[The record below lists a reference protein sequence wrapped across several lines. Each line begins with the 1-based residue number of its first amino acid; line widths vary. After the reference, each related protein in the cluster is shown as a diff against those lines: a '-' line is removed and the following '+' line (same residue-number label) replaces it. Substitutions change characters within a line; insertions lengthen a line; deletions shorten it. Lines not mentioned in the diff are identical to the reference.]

1 MRTTIYAALVFTG
14 LSGAAWPQEIERACM
29 RSDRDAKSRQICGCI
44 QQAANLTLA
53 APDQKL
59 AASFYKDPQKA
70 QDIRQ
75 SNKRSHER
83 FWDRYKQYA
92 EIATTFCR

>member
-1 MRTTIYAALVFTG
+1 MVSAQA
-14 LSGAAWPQEIERACM
+14 IERACL
-29 RSDRDAKSRQICGCI
+29 RSDRDAKSRQLCGCI

-59 AASFYKDPQKA
+59 AATFYDDPQKA

-75 SNKRSHER
+75 SRNRSHER
-83 FWDRYKQYA
+83 FWGRYKDYA
-92 EIATTFCR
+92 EVATTFCQ

>member
-1 MRTTIYAALVFTG
+1 MKTIVLVAGVWAG
-14 LSGAAWPQEIERACM
+14 LSGAASAQAIEHACL
-29 RSDRDAKSRQICGCI
+29 RSDREAKSRQLCGCI

-53 APDQKL
+53 GPDQKL

-75 SNKRSHER
+75 SNNRSHER
-83 FWDRYKQYA
+83 FWDRYKDYA
-92 EIATTFCR
+92 ETASTFCQ